1 MQVTI
6 DLPPILQSELSKQ
19 ATTLNLSIES
29 LILQAIH
36 QYTATQPPDP
46 NYDPITPLIGT
57 LDLGT
62 TDLGENHDYYLGQ
75 ALLKELRSTE

>member
-6 DLPPILQSELSKQ
+6 DLPPILQSQLSAQ
-19 ATTLNLSIES
+19 ATQLNLPIEN

-36 QYTATQPPDP
+36 QYTAKPPTDP

-75 ALLKELRSTE
+75 ALLKELHPIE

>member
-1 MQVTI
+1 MQITI
-6 DLPPILQSELSKQ
+6 DLPPILQSQLSAQ
-19 ATTLNLSIES
+19 ATQLNLPIEN

-36 QYTATQPPDP
+36 QYTANQPPDP
-46 NYDPITPLIGT
+46 NYDPITPLIGS

-75 ALLKELRSTE
+75 TLLNELRSIE

>member
-1 MQVTI
+1 MQITI
-6 DLPPILQSELSKQ
+6 DLPPILQSQLSAQ
-19 ATTLNLSIES
+19 ATQLNLPIEN

-36 QYTATQPPDP
+36 QYTANPLTDP

-75 ALLKELRSTE
+75 SLLKDRKSVV